1 MLRDNI
7 SDISSHKYS
16 KIKIN
21 SDDDLHL
28 GKTITMD
35 YVIILSKFVFN
46 ENHNHYY
53 YQLFLEKFSN
63 K

>member
-1 MLRDNI
+1 MLKSNF
-7 SDISSHKYS
+7 SHKYT

-21 SDDDLHL
+21 SDDNLPL
-28 GKTITMD
+28 QKTWKMVNV
-35 YVIILSKFVFN
+35 VILLKPVFN

-53 YQLFLEKFSN
+53 YQVFLEICLYKLT